1 MDLGDITP
9 QRRRGRGDQPPV
21 ARRGRTVAFPARY
34 DLLDQATCS
43 GSRRVSL

>member
-21 ARRGRTVAFPARY
+21 ARRGRTVAFPAPVWPPRSSH
-34 DLLDQATCS
+34 LFWIS
-43 GSRRVSL
+43 SRFS